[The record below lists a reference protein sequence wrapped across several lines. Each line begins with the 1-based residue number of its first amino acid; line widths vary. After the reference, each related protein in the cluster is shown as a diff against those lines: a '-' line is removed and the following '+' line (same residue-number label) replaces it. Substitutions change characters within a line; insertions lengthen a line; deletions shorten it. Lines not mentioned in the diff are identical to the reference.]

1 MVAFVG
7 GASSAP
13 TIAPKSATSSTPRPA
28 GNLLPTTLAAA
39 AVTLPVPAGNRRP
52 TIRVDWISSSP
63 ADLAARWIVNLNL
76 LAIYPI
82 LVELRLAPTCLGPHR

>member
-1 MVAFVG
+1 
-7 GASSAP
+7 
-13 TIAPKSATSSTPRPA
+13 
-28 GNLLPTTLAAA
+28 
-39 AVTLPVPAGNRRP
+39 VPAGNRRP